1 MGGQD
6 GVVGLVINH
15 ESTVRV
21 LKGGM
26 GGQDGVVG
34 LNNSSGHLRCGINGE
49 FQFGFLAV
57 INAQAFH
64 QKRSETRS
72 GTATKGVENQ
82 ESLKTGA
89 VVSQFTDTIQDQ
101 VNNLLANGVV
111 STSIVVSGI
120 LLTSHQLLRVEQLT
134 VSSSADFVDDSGLQ
148 INKDS
153 SGYVFSRSSLGEKGI
168 ERVIPASNGFVRR
181 HLSIRLD
188 SVFQA
193 IEFPASIAH
202 LATGLA
208 DMNRDTFTWMCGRE
222 SLGGNHF
229 EKVWKSFSQTK
240 I

>member
-1 MGGQD
+1 MGGQ
-6 GVVGLVINH
+6 GGLEGLVINH

-57 INAQAFH
+57 INTQAFH

-72 GTATKGVENQ
+72 STATKGVENQ

-101 VNNLLANGVV
+101 VNNLLANGVM

-120 LLTSHQLLRVEQLT
+120 FLTSHQLLRVEQLA
-134 VSSSADFVDDSGLQ
+134 VSSSADF
-148 INKDS
+148 IKDS

-168 ERVIPASNGFVRR
+168 KRVIPASDGFVRR

-208 DMNRDTFTWMCGRE
+208 DMNRDTFT
-222 SLGGNHF
+222 HF
-229 EKVWKSFSQTK
+229 EKVGKSFSQTK